1 MLKFRYLTVLLLICL
16 LTIEPSECWRR
27 RRFRRFTRRVG
38 RAIRRIG
45 RTVQTVNT
53 AVGVI
58 RAVGAIAGA
67 GKRSAD
73 NVLPELDVCE
83 FSTLDLN
90 KDGELDEDELVM
102 LIQMS
107 GLEELEELFVKLDQ
121 DDDKKISKE
130 EFTQSEILQDAC
142 GTDDKDD
149 EKAGE
154 EDISNAT

>member
-1 MLKFRYLTVLLLICL
+1 MKFSSLTIFVIYQITNFKHEIQYTQVIIRKATSKLPVLYKIHIDSVLLIYIQLKFRYLTVLLLICL

-73 NVLPELDVCE
+73 NVSQLWESL
-83 FSTLDLN
+83 
-90 KDGELDEDELVM
+90 
-102 LIQMS
+102 LILINQKYV
-107 GLEELEELFVKLDQ
+107 FFQ
-121 DDDKKISKE
+121 QIRI
-130 EFTQSEILQDAC
+130 F
-142 GTDDKDD
+142 
-149 EKAGE
+149 
-154 EDISNAT
+154 